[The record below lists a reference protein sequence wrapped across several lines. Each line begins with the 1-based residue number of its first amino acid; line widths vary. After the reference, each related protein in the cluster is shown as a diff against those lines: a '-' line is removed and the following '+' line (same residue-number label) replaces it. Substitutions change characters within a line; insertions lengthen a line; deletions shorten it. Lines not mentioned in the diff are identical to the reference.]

1 MKINI
6 EFKNYKLLKDKKAT
20 LDGCNVY
27 LVHGAN
33 EQGKTSFI
41 NGLLT
46 MLHAENKTKQPVTL
60 GEKNG
65 QIALDMQTNDGKDF
79 KMLFEFTDQ
88 KNKFTLIS
96 DNKLLSKV
104 TDIRSFLNYQT
115 LTADEFIS
123 WSNTAE
129 GRRKQR
135 DIVLDLLGADVK
147 QKFIELTSKE
157 KQLYE
162 ERAGIN
168 SEVKGFEAVINRL
181 GKPTLTPEE
190 EKEINSISTYQDE
203 IASLEIKRQD
213 FLDYNKKIY
222 PLNLGWQKIKD
233 TCKDLTVLYGDNKNK
248 PEVQDIQTINEIA
261 NKNILS
267 QKDTDNFFADANVL
281 RNKITLAT
289 ARLRQIN
296 AYKEHE
302 AMLNEKLEEA
312 EKLNNEI
319 EKLRKEKTT
328 LTSNANLPIDDIAI
342 DDDGIW
348 IKTKDGLLPFDIN
361 QVSTSRIMLIVAKIM
376 LMLNKHLPIVIMGR
390 GEAFDSSKLNELSK
404 FAEANNCLLII
415 DKVTDSQGIE
425 IVGYEDVN

>member
-6 EFKNYKLLKDKKAT
+6 EFKNYKLLKDKKAV

-27 LVHGAN
+27 LVQGAN

-46 MLHAENKTKQPVTL
+46 MLQAENKTKQPVTL

-65 QIALDMQTNDGKDF
+65 QISLDMKTDDGKDF

-104 TDIRSFLNYQT
+104 TDIRGFLNYQT
-115 LTADEFIS
+115 ITADEFIS

-135 DIVLDLLGADVK
+135 DIVLDLLGAEVK
-147 QKFIELTSKE
+147 QKFIELTAKE
-157 KQLYE
+157 KELYE
-162 ERAGIN
+162 ERSIVNADIRSIESIIN
-168 SEVKGFEAVINRL
+168 KL
-181 GKPTLTPEE
+181 GKPEITQEE
-190 EKEINSISTYQDE
+190 QEEINNITKYQNELAAIED
-203 IASLEIKRQD
+203 KRQN
-213 FLDYNKKIY
+213 FLEYNKKIY
-222 PLNLGWQKIKD
+222 PLNLGWEKIKD
-233 TCKDLTVLYGDNKNK
+233 ACAGLSILYGHDKEK
-248 PEVQDIQTINEIA
+248 SEMRDLQTISEIA
-261 NKNILS
+261 EINILP
-267 QKDTDNFFADANVL
+267 QKDTNNFFEEANIL
-281 RNKITLAT
+281 RDELTKASTL
-289 ARLRQIN
+289 LRAIE
-296 AYKEHE
+296 AYKEHQN
-302 AMLNEKLEEA
+302 LLKEKLDA
-312 EKLNNEI
+312 EQNLTNLITEFRQ
-319 EKLRKEKTT
+319 EKIN
-328 LTSNANLPIDDIAI
+328 LTSNAKLPIDDIAI

-348 IKTKDGLLPFDIN
+348 IKTQDGLLPFDIN
-361 QVSTSRIMLIVAKIM
+361 QVSTSRIMLIVAKII
-376 LMLNKHLPIVIMGR
+376 LMLNKNLPIVIMGR
-390 GEAFDSSKLNELSK
+390 GEAFDTTKLNELSK

>member
-6 EFKNYKLLKDKKAT
+6 EFKNYKLLKNKKAV

-27 LVHGAN
+27 LVQGAN

-46 MLHAENKTKQPVTL
+46 MLQAENKTKQPVTL

-65 QIALDMQTNDGKDF
+65 QISLDMKTDDGKDF

-115 LTADEFIS
+115 ITADEFIS

-135 DIVLDLLGADVK
+135 DIVLDLLGADIK
-147 QKFIELTSKE
+147 QKFIELTAKE
-157 KQLYE
+157 KELYE
-162 ERAGIN
+162 ERTLIN
-168 SEVKGFEAVINRL
+168 SELKALKMLCAESPIM
-181 GKPTLTPEE
+181 TDE
-190 EKEINSISTYQDE
+190 EKKDIKKIEDYK
-203 IASLEIKRQD
+203 ASLLIEEKNIQEAANKLGIMKSLNHEISSIINTCDRLEPYGD
-213 FLDYNKKIY
+213 LINID
-222 PLNLGWQKIKD
+222 KIKAI
-233 TCKDLTVLYGDNKNK
+233 K
-248 PEVQDIQTINEIA
+248 
-261 NKNILS
+261 
-267 QKDTDNFFADANVL
+267 
-281 RNKITLAT
+281 TLAT
-289 ARLRQIN
+289 DSEIDILKYEPNCDAYQNLSTKIQHLTILRDKQRLYNEHAGKLIRNEGMAEELNNKIIKLRQEKIN
-296 AYKEHE
+296 
-302 AMLNEKLEEA
+302 
-312 EKLNNEI
+312 
-319 EKLRKEKTT
+319 

-348 IKTKDGLLPFDIN
+348 IKTQDGLLPFDIN
-361 QVSTSRIMLIVAKIM
+361 QVSTSRIMLIVAKII
-376 LMLNKHLPIVIMGR
+376 LMLNKQLPIVIMGR
-390 GEAFDSSKLNELSK
+390 GEAFDTTKLNELSK